1 MSKFVYALVI
11 TIAVFVG
18 LSFTYMNNQ
27 SVQINYLSFSREVN
41 LTVLLLCTLLLG
53 VLLGLSASISSSVK
67 SRRNISRLKR
77 QLKSQESAG
86 I

>member
-1 MSKFVYALVI
+1 MSKLLYALVI
-11 TIAVFVG
+11 TVAVFLG

-53 VLLGLSASISSSVK
+53 VLLGLSASISSSMK

>member
-27 SVQINYLSFSREVN
+27 SVQINYLTFSREVN
-41 LTVLLLCTLLLG
+41 RTVLLLVTLLIG
-53 VLLGLSASISSSVK
+53 VLLGLLASISSSLK
-67 SRRNISRLKR
+67 ARRNVSRLKK

>member
-27 SVQINYLSFSREVN
+27 SVQINYLTFSREVN
-41 LTVLLLCTLLLG
+41 LTVLLLGTLLIG
-53 VLLGLSASISSSVK
+53 VLLGLLASISSSLK
-67 SRRNISRLKR
+67 ARRNVSRLKK